1 LKGRDFAVAAIQDR
15 HILAE
20 YRAEV
25 TREHRLTL
33 ANAGQAIAS
42 QFSQAS
48 CLDAFVEILPL
59 ERLARIGLLVRIP
72 GQLIVAGFRK
82 TQVSLRQLRGPHHHD
97 VRSLRN

>member
-1 LKGRDFAVAAIQDR
+1 MADAHGNILRSYGKRLSCSLGRGRELKGRDLVAAIQDR

-20 YRAEV
+20 YRVEV

-48 CLDAFVEILPL
+48 CLDAFVEILPFSVL
-59 ERLARIGLLVRIP
+59 PESCCL
-72 GQLIVAGFRK
+72 
-82 TQVSLRQLRGPHHHD
+82 
-97 VRSLRN
+97 